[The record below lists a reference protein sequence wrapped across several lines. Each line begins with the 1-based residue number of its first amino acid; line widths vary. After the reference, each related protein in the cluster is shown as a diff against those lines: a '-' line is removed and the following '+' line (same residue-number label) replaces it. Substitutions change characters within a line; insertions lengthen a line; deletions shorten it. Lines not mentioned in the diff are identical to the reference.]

1 MALGMVFLSP
11 ALALAHEGN
20 HADLPPRDPTAVI
33 QRYGGR
39 VEVYA
44 EFTAFKLPRKKILAW
59 IGTALDGIHT
69 FYGRLP
75 VKTVKIYIRAF
86 AGRGIQNG
94 TTYGR
99 PEPHITISLGSETE
113 AVDLRNDWKMT
124 HEFVHLSV
132 PIMKRGQTWLDEGI
146 ATYVEPLARY
156 MVGNV
161 DEDQIWRW
169 LMEGIPHALN
179 VGGDGGLDDTRKWGT
194 IYWGGA
200 LYCLLADIEIR
211 RATGNEKGL
220 RDALSYLVQQGHVIV
235 TGGDAPVLLRKADAA
250 LGITVLSDLYERFK
264 SRPYQVDPGF
274 IWRRLGVSMDADGK
288 VRYDHGAPWAATRRA
303 MVED

>member
-1 MALGMVFLSP
+1 MVLAICVLFP
-11 ALALAHEGN
+11 APSLAHRGN
-20 HADLPPRDPTAVI
+20 HADLKPGEPAAVI

-39 VEVYA
+39 VEIYA
-44 EFTAFKLPRKKILAW
+44 DFTAFKLPQEAILAW
-59 IGTALDGIHT
+59 IGTALDGIHA

-75 VKTVKIYIRAF
+75 VTTVKVYIRDF
-86 AGRGIQNG
+86 EGRGIQNG

-99 PEPHITISLGSETE
+99 PEPHITVSVGSETE
-113 AVDLRNDWKMT
+113 ALDLTSDWKMT

-161 DEDQIWRW
+161 DEDQVWIW

-179 VGGDGGLDDTRKWGT
+179 VGGDGGLDNTRKWGT

-211 RATGNEKGL
+211 RATQNKKGL
-220 RDALSYLVQQGHVIV
+220 QDALSFLVKEGHVIV
-235 TGGDAPVLLRKADAA
+235 TGGEAQVMLREADAA
-250 LGITVLSDLYERFK
+250 LGLTVLTDLYERFK
-264 SRPYQVDPGF
+264 DRPYQVDPDF
-274 IWRRLGVSMDADGK
+274 LWRRLGVSLDTDGK
-288 VRYDHGAPWAATRRA
+288 VHYDDNAPWADTRRA
-303 MVED
+303 MVAN